1 MGEEVLFKKKDRVT
15 FQLLTGLGVPRIQ
28 EMTFI
33 PLPTWMGVQE
43 HDPPFYHI
51 STTNGISLPG
61 YKLIVLESIKM
72 E

>member
-15 FQLLTGLGVPRIQ
+15 FQLFTGLGVPRIQ